1 MSLLL
6 HSSGHVAQRAAVPT
20 IGRRTFHTGEPG
32 VEFLPRFPVVAEGIN
47 RASVSQLESGSQG
60 RFSLNEMPV
69 FIICREALR
78 LLSAPILER
87 SNPHTLAGGHK
98 AHRSFLQ
105 KYPHVSSLSG
115 NDIAKLRLS

>member
-1 MSLLL
+1 MTIT
-6 HSSGHVAQRAAVPT
+6 SSGHCAQRAVLPITA
-20 IGRRTFHTGEPG
+20 GRTFHTGEPG

-60 RFSLNEMPV
+60 RLSHQEMPV

-98 AHRSFLQ
+98 AHRSLFQ
-105 KYPHVSSLSG
+105 KYPHVSLSSEVTLPSFSFQG
-115 NDIAKLRLS
+115 